1 MMISPKTFAESF
13 KDESLE
19 TCLKE
24 KERLQKEIE
33 NYEKEN
39 KNKKFS
45 FFNKSS
51 QDLMH
56 HSDKLYLK
64 KLEKVIK
71 LKERKNKN

>member
-33 NYEKEN
+33 IM
-39 KNKKFS
+39 KKKIKIKS
-45 FFNKSS
+45 FHFLIN
-51 QDLMH
+51 H
-56 HSDKLYLK
+56 LK
-64 KLEKVIK
+64 I
-71 LKERKNKN
+71 